1 MSGEKREAKSPAQ
14 AKAGG
19 GSSGSGGA
27 GAGGS
32 GSSGRTPPHIMFH
45 SQYIKDVSFEN
56 PNAPATVE
64 KQTGKPNI
72 TVNCAV
78 SSKPLD
84 AKSRHYEITL
94 MLSAT
99 AKQEE
104 KTMFIAEITYGGV
117 MSVGGDVDE
126 KNIHP
131 LVMIEGPRHLFPFV
145 RMLMNSIVRE
155 SGFVPLNIQ
164 PIDFARLYQA
174 RMKHMQDQAAKTAS
188 AKKNG
193 KAG

>member
-1 MSGEKREAKSPAQ
+1 MPGEKREARSPAK
-14 AKAGG
+14 AKTGG
-19 GSSGSGGA
+19 GSSGSGGG
-27 GAGGS
+27 GAGS
-32 GSSGRTPPHIMFH
+32 DSSGRTPPSIMFH

-56 PNAPATVE
+56 PNAPAAVE
-64 KQTGKPNI
+64 KQGGKPNI

-78 SSKPLD
+78 SSKPVD

-117 MSVGGDVDE
+117 MSVEGDVDE

-131 LVMIEGPRHLFPFV
+131 LVMIEGPRHLFPFA

-155 SGFVPLNIQ
+155 SGFLPLNIQ
-164 PIDFARLYQA
+164 PIDFIRLYQA
-174 RMKHMQDQAAKTAS
+174 RMKHMQDQAAKAAR